1 MSLNRSKIWLGG
13 AAGGFLW
20 IVWSL
25 IVNMFVIG
33 SGRYEAMQ
41 SAGLFLKEPRYRAFE
56 VQWILMLFILAIL
69 LAHLYVWVRP
79 TLGPGPKTAL
89 KVGALVGFAS
99 GFPTNFGTATWA
111 VIPRIFPLGW
121 MLELWVGAILATLVA
136 GWLYRETNA

>member
-1 MSLNRSKIWLGG
+1 MYRPWL
-13 AAGGFLW
+13 ADR
-20 IVWSL
+20 IT
-25 IVNMFVIG
+25 
-33 SGRYEAMQ
+33 
-41 SAGLFLKEPRYRAFE
+41 
-56 VQWILMLFILAIL
+56 
-69 LAHLYVWVRP
+69 WVRS

-136 GWLYRETNA
+136 GRIYRDREG